1 MNQLSFPAGAIT
13 TLEDAKR
20 GISTPVDA
28 ARSLKAIAVAEAAE
42 KLCRRAKDP
51 VKLYQAIKVKLL
63 NQAAY
68 AVWRQDVLQHGGDR
82 KSRSQNSD
90 LDRPPIDPGDKVIHR
105 WRERLCAKVEAAK
118 KKWKVDDGKVG
129 TALDDAGK
137 RCIRICEQENMGT
150 IRGTEGTGEFERY
163 TPAEYIEKAR
173 EVLGEI
179 ELDPATSEYAQ
190 KTVQATKFFT
200 VDDDSL
206 EHEWH
211 GRVWL
216 NPPYHRELAPK
227 FIDKLINELAACH
240 VTEAIVLTNNSTD
253 TAWFRSAASVCDLIC
268 FTEGRIHFEVPN
280 AKSVL
285 PTQGQAFFYF
295 GPHGKKFLG
304 VFNSVGLCVKP
315 V

>member
-1 MNQLSFPAGAIT
+1 MNDVGLFDLPGEIT
-13 TLEDAKR
+13 THAEAEE
-20 GISTPVDA
+20 A
-28 ARSLKAIAVAEAAE
+28 LKTIAVAEAAE
-42 KLCRRAKDP
+42 KLWARAKDP
-51 VKLYQAIKVKLL
+51 TKMMAAIKAKLH

-68 AVWRQDVLQHGGDR
+68 AIWRPVLPSRETGGR
-82 KSRSQNSD
+82 VAEQAPGS
-90 LDRPPIDPGDKVIHR
+90 DPGNSTIRR
-105 WRERLCAKVEAAK
+105 WRERLCKKIAADK
-118 KKWKVDDGKVG
+118 KTRWQVDQDKLDA
-129 TALDDAGK
+129 ALDDAQK